1 MLFDDVRVAPSRLSL
16 QAERGT
22 EAYAKKRASAT
33 ARRDREQAAYVVSFE
48 EQVLEFL
55 RFVPRFGEMARAL
68 ARQVTSHA
76 TPVGSGTVA
85 RTERIPVE
93 RRAESAV
100 VAYAPHEDRE
110 PSTRAATTA
119 YSIVGRTP

>member
-1 MLFDDVRVAPSRLSL
+1 MCCSTTFGWPLRGFRSR
-16 QAERGT
+16 AERGT

-68 ARQVTSHA
+68 ARQVTSQA

-85 RTERIPVE
+85 RTERIPLE
-93 RRAESAV
+93 RRAQS
-100 VAYAPHEDRE
+100 R
-110 PSTRAATTA
+110 R
-119 YSIVGRTP
+119 